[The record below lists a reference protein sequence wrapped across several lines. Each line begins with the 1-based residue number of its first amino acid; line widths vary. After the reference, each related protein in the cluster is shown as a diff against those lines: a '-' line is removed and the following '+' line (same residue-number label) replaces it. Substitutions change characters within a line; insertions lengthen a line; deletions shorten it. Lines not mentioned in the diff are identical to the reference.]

1 MKWGRNTSSP
11 PSFGSSV
18 ITRVLPASWFSKF
31 KQTGGSLDTGSGKKQ
46 QRGKLDF
53 STVNSSLPAGCRQAR
68 FYRLDDDAYWTLSFR
83 KDRGVRGCDGRR
95 RSSRIN
101 PLWYDSDEEFLVA
114 VSGFR
119 EAQLPR
125 KELETIPETDTIKM
139 KQDRCTDTVIREKR
153 RDRLK
158 KENIDVRRSRKLRG
172 RVKRKNR
179 KAELR
184 VRLDQGDE
192 EENESSNLEGEQV
205 SPTQLQKADQVK
217 EESHDSAVSNSRN
230 HQNISFQTF
239 GWSSDGE
246 DDKEV
251 RVSRDLD
258 GKGSAATSERLS
270 TSKCQ
275 NLENMKI
282 EEFKKKTEEFQKE
295 AAYITRRF
303 RSRKVKRN
311 RKNAR
316 GSRTESR
323 IQAFKGMKSQT
334 KERESEEE
342 GVESS
347 TIYNSFAVVKSS
359 FNPQQD
365 FRDSMVEM
373 IQEKG
378 IRHREEL
385 QELLAF
391 YLTLNSDQHHDLI
404 INVFQ
409 QVWFELQCFEE

>member
-1 MKWGRNTSSP
+1 MKWGRKVSSP

-31 KQTGGSLDTGSGKKQ
+31 KQTAGSLDTGPGKKQ

-83 KDRGVRGCDGRR
+83 KDRGVGGREGRR

-101 PLWYDSDEEFLVA
+101 PLWYDSDDEFLVA

-119 EAQLPR
+119 DAQLPR

-139 KQDRCTDTVIREKR
+139 KQERCTDTVPREKR
-153 RDRLK
+153 RDRFK

-179 KAELR
+179 KAELG

-192 EENESSNLEGEQV
+192 GENESSNLEEEQV
-205 SPTQLQKADQVK
+205 SPTQQKADQVK
-217 EESHDSAVSNSRN
+217 EGSHDSAVSNSRN

-246 DDKEV
+246 DDEED
-251 RVSRDLD
+251 RVSPDLD
-258 GKGSAATSERLS
+258 GKGSAAISERLS

-282 EEFKKKTEEFQKE
+282 EEFKMKTEEFRKE
-295 AAYITRRF
+295 AAYISRRF
-303 RSRKVKRN
+303 RSRKVKQN
-311 RKNAR
+311 RKTAR
-316 GSRTESR
+316 GSRTECR
-323 IQAFKGMKSQT
+323 IQALEGMKS
-334 KERESEEE
+334 KKKERERESEEE
-342 GVESS
+342 AAEGS

-359 FNPQQD
+359 FNPHQD

-385 QELLAF
+385 QELLAC
-391 YLTLNSDQHHDLI
+391 YLTLNSDRHHDLI

-409 QVWFELQCFEE
+409 QVWFELQLL

>member
-1 MKWGRNTSSP
+1 MKWGRNTPSP

-18 ITRVLPASWFSKF
+18 ITRVLPASWFSRF

-83 KDRGVRGCDGRR
+83 KDRGVRVCEGRR

-101 PLWYDSDEEFLVA
+101 PLWCDSDDEFLVA
-114 VSGFR
+114 VSG
-119 EAQLPR
+119 
-125 KELETIPETDTIKM
+125 LETIPETDTIKM
-139 KQDRCTDTVIREKR
+139 KQERCTDTVLREKR

-158 KENIDVRRSRKLRG
+158 KENITVRHSRKLRG

-179 KAELR
+179 KPELGM
-184 VRLDQGDE
+184 RLDEGED
-192 EENESSNLEGEQV
+192 ESSNPEEEHV
-205 SPTQLQKADQVK
+205 SPIQLQKADPEI
-217 EESHDSAVSNSRN
+217 EESHDSAVSDSRN

-246 DDKEV
+246 DDEEDH
-251 RVSRDLD
+251 VSPDLD

-282 EEFKKKTEEFQKE
+282 EEFKKKTEEFRKE

-323 IQAFKGMKSQT
+323 IQALKGMKSK

-347 TIYNSFAVVKSS
+347 TINNSFAVVKSS
-359 FNPQQD
+359 FNPRQD
-365 FRDSMVEM
+365 FRESMVEM

-385 QELLAF
+385 QELLAC

-409 QVWFELQCFEE
+409 QVWFKLQLL

>member
-1 MKWGRNTSSP
+1 MKWGRKASSP

-31 KQTGGSLDTGSGKKQ
+31 KPAGSSLDTGPGKKQ

-83 KDRGVRGCDGRR
+83 KDRGVRGCEGRR

-101 PLWYDSDEEFLVA
+101 PLWYDSDDEFLVA

-139 KQDRCTDTVIREKR
+139 KQERCTDTVLREKR

-158 KENIDVRRSRKLRG
+158 KDNIDVRRSRKLRG

-179 KAELR
+179 KAELG
-184 VRLDQGDE
+184 VRLDEGED
-192 EENESSNLEGEQV
+192 ESSNLEEEQA

-217 EESHDSAVSNSRN
+217 EESHDSAVSYSRN

-246 DDKEV
+246 EDEDDH
-251 RVSRDLD
+251 VSPDLD

-282 EEFKKKTEEFQKE
+282 EEFKKKTEEFRKE

-323 IQAFKGMKSQT
+323 IQALKGIKSKK

-342 GVESS
+342 AVESS
-347 TIYNSFAVVKSS
+347 TISNSFAVVKSS

-385 QELLAF
+385 QELLAC
-391 YLTLNSDQHHDLI
+391 YLTLNSDRHHDLI

-409 QVWFELQCFEE
+409 QVWFELQLL